1 MDLQAAKEEYA
12 LALRMGQKETK
23 ELAAAE
29 KECHPAVLDELL
41 ADGVPSVRDLGLLEI
56 PAERIVGTKSAG
68 RITAFSPSFRPLL
81 ASSSEFATKWVA
93 LCAAHLD
100 EGIRDPIV
108 CYEYLGNFYVQE
120 GNKRVSVLRHF
131 DAPRIPALV
140 TRVMPPVSEE
150 PRIKAYYEFLE
161 FYNASR
167 LYCVQFRRPGDYA
180 RLLACLGKD
189 PDERWEESERRTFS
203 AYFLYFREAYHSLKV
218 SPVDILPEEALL
230 LWLKV
235 HPYKDLGRLSAA
247 ELKKTLE
254 ALWPDVVTSSTE
266 SAVTVRTEP
275 VEEAKSGILNRFISS
290 APGHIHVAFVH
301 QMSKSESS
309 WVLGHEDGR
318 KHIEE
323 VFGDKITVR
332 SYYNANTPAQREQML
347 EQAVADGANV
357 VFSTA
362 PTLSQAT
369 LKIAV
374 KYPKVHF
381 LTCSV
386 DQPYSSMRTYY
397 GRIFE
402 AKFIT
407 GAIAGAVAQ
416 DDRIGYIGSSPILG
430 VAASINAFA
439 LGAQMTNPRAQIDL
453 RWSCCEGTPQA
464 DFYAEGIRV
473 VSNRDVPTQNQV
485 YMNFCNYGTYLL
497 GNRSDLIPL
506 ASPLWLW
513 GKFYEHVV
521 SSLLAGTWKD
531 DKRSQP
537 KAVNYWLGM
546 DSGVIDVEFSNRLPA
561 GVLSLANI
569 LRDGLRNKTIQPF
582 RRRILAQD
590 GTIKNDGSRDFT
602 TEELLHMDWLCE
614 NVVGGIP
621 RFDELLPMAQPL
633 VRELGIYRDKIPA
646 VKERVE

>member
-12 LALRMGQKETK
+12 LALRMGQKEIK

-41 ADGVPSVRDLGLLEI
+41 ADGVLSVRDLGLLEI

-513 GKFYEHVV
+513 GKFYEHVI

>member
-161 FYNASR
+161 FYSASR

-203 AYFLYFREAYHSLKV
+203 AYFLYFREAYRSLKV

-309 WVLGHEDGR
+309 WVLGHEEGR